1 MTTHSKR
8 SSPVDDEQQP
18 SRKRLRMSIVP
29 KSDDEES
36 NKNVRVVARVRPLSA
51 MEADK
56 RSVLTSSNTSILV
69 ENGDSRSY
77 DYDAVFGPEST
88 QIEVYQQS
96 GAKDAVC
103 KDILQGF
110 NCTILAYGQTGS
122 GKTCKCCRG
131 I

>member
-1 MTTHSKR
+1 MTRHSKR
-8 SSPVDDEQQP
+8 SSSADDEQQP
-18 SRKRLRMSIVP
+18 SRKRLRMYIVP

-36 NKNVRVVARVRPLSA
+36 NKNVRVVARVRPLSV

-56 RSVLTSSNTSILV
+56 RSVVTSSNTSIV
-69 ENGDSRSY
+69 IENGDSRNY